1 MGIPACRVPAKREII
16 EAVQYKNDD
25 SQQDTPDQ
33 ETAENDEIEEGG
45 IKTVGEALLYV
56 RQLTKFLADKDISSN
71 RLDGI
76 L

>member
-1 MGIPACRVPAKREII
+1 MWVLIMAR
-16 EAVQYKNDD
+16 
-25 SQQDTPDQ
+25 
-33 ETAENDEIEEGG
+33 EIEEGG
-45 IKTVGEALLYV
+45 IKNVGEALLYV